1 MKKLPA
7 EVSLLTNLRV
17 LKIEDNLLP
26 EIPPLEALTELN
38 EVSFATNQLKV
49 FPVSQRNI
57 FYIIYFTYNFLF
69 LYFLFNFMFYFLG
82 FSNYR
87 ICE

>member
-49 FPVSQRNI
+49 FPVSQK
-57 FYIIYFTYNFLF
+57 IYFTLF
-69 LYFLFNFMFYFLG
+69 ISLTIFYFFIFMFYFLG